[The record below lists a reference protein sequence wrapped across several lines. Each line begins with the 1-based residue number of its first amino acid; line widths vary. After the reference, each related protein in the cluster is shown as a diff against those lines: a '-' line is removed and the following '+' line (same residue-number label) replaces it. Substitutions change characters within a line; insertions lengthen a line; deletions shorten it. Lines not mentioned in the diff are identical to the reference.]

1 MKIFLSAVESKSLRF
16 ALMLAGMV
24 SMTAFAND
32 YAPAEVTREG
42 IIDAVSLADSKL
54 TIMAL
59 RYGVSETA
67 HIEIG
72 GSYGA
77 LSMLSVGMRV
87 AFTFNRY
94 KDGRREITKLRE
106 LAANEELVL
115 L

>member
-1 MKIFLSAVESKSLRF
+1 MKILISAAESKSWRF
-16 ALMLAGMV
+16 AFLLVGMV
-24 SMTAFAND
+24 SATAFAND

-42 IIDAVSLADSKL
+42 IIDEVSLPNTEL
-54 TIMAL
+54 TIQAL

-77 LSMLSVGMRV
+77 LSMLSAGMRV
-87 AFTFNRY
+87 EFTFNRY
-94 KDGRREITKLRE
+94 KDGRREIIDLRE

>member
-1 MKIFLSAVESKSLRF
+1 MKISFFTVENKHWRF
-16 ALMLAGMV
+16 ALLLAGMV
-24 SMTAFAND
+24 SMAAFAND

-42 IIDAVSLADSKL
+42 IIDGVSLANSEL

-94 KDGRREITKLRE
+94 KDGRREIIKLRE
-106 LAANEELVL
+106 LAAHEELVL